1 MENRKTIFDFLG
13 SVFMIY
19 GITITMLLMIIQM
32 TGDASG
38 ETSNMFSLGS
48 EGLTSLL
55 LLQFLIIS
63 FVIIGLQYLFFSE
76 RMFRDMSQSSRI
88 IGMLGSILVL
98 MSIMILLF
106 DWFPE
111 GEIISWV
118 LFVSFFMASF
128 GVSIAVISIKERM
141 ENRQMA
147 EGLSRY
153 KAQLKKEKDNA

>member
-1 MENRKTIFDFLG
+1 
-13 SVFMIY
+13 
-19 GITITMLLMIIQM
+19 MLLMIIQM